1 MEHDSEAIRKC
12 LAGDINA
19 FRSLVER
26 YEREA
31 LAHART
37 IVGNVEDSRELVQ
50 EAFLRAF
57 RALIKFDSSREFY
70 PWFYV
75 ILRNRCYG
83 WLKSRGRSV
92 TLSVESRHS
101 VIVTCE
107 ADVGKDDIEET
118 LLRLGAEDR
127 EIILLKYRDGLTYCS
142 VAGRLEIPIGTVMSR
157 PYYARRRLR
166 AILESAESPVA
177 AELPVPQRTTKEDIR
192 NGGIRTTGESRDLD
206 RVKAVVERL
215 QTLLDV
221 GNAELQARLK
231 ELTPRQE

>member
-12 LAGDINA
+12 LDGDIDA

-37 IVGNVEDSRELVQ
+37 IVGNAEDSRELVQ
-50 EAFLRAF
+50 EAFLEAF
-57 RALIKFDSSREFY
+57 RALARFDSSRKFY

-92 TLSVESRHS
+92 TLSLESCHN

-107 ADVGKDDIEET
+107 ADSTVGKEDIEEA

-127 EIILLKYRDGLTYCS
+127 EIILLKYIDGLTYRS
-142 VAGRLEIPIGTVMSR
+142 VADRLEIPIGTVMSR
-157 PYYARRRLR
+157 LYHARRRLR
-166 AILESAESPVA
+166 AILESAA
-177 AELPVPQRTTKEDIR
+177 
-192 NGGIRTTGESRDLD
+192 N
-206 RVKAVVERL
+206 
-215 QTLLDV
+215 
-221 GNAELQARLK
+221 
-231 ELTPRQE
+231 

>member
-12 LAGDINA
+12 LAGDINS

-37 IVGNVEDSRELVQ
+37 IVGNAEDSRELVQ
-50 EAFLRAF
+50 EAFLDAF
-57 RALIKFDSSREFY
+57 RALKKFDSSREFY

-92 TLSVESRHS
+92 TLSLESCHN

-107 ADVGKDDIEET
+107 TNVGKEDIEEA
-118 LLRLGAEDR
+118 LLSLGAEDR
-127 EIILLKYRDGLTYCS
+127 EIILLKYIDGLTYRS
-142 VAGRLEIPIGTVMSR
+142 VAERLEIPIGTVMSR
-157 PYYARRRLR
+157 LYHARRRLR
-166 AILESAESPVA
+166 AILESAA
-177 AELPVPQRTTKEDIR
+177 
-192 NGGIRTTGESRDLD
+192 N
-206 RVKAVVERL
+206 
-215 QTLLDV
+215 
-221 GNAELQARLK
+221 
-231 ELTPRQE
+231 